1 MKLDAVQ
8 RRGRMRI
15 RRDRR
20 VTYALKILSLLV
32 LCLVLTA
39 AIVNFFA
46 RIPATGILL
55 TAALAFAYLIYPPV
69 ERLGRIMPRVAAILL
84 IYLGIGLFTTAI
96 VVLVLPQLSDDAR
109 QLIASFP
116 DLIGRIQ
123 KEMIAPTNPLVRYI
137 PASDRMYA
145 ANLPKQIGTLIQ
157 SYGIATAERTLGF
170 LLSTVSILAAFI
182 IIPVLSAY
190 VLLDAANIRRAFI
203 ALFPPRRQPKALAVL
218 EDLDKTASG
227 FIRGQIID
235 GVIVGTMIGTM
246 LWLMHVPYALLI
258 GVLGGVLN
266 LIPYA
271 GALVSFV
278 PAVLLSLLYN
288 GPANA
293 LVVTLLFAVIHQVDG
308 NVISPRVLKAS
319 VGLSPVW
326 IILAILVG
334 SELFG
339 VAGTFLAVPVTAMLR
354 VLVLHFVPRAATN
367 PEDSPKGESPA

>member
-1 MKLDAVQ
+1 MRF
-8 RRGRMRI
+8 RRE
-15 RRDRR
+15 RR
-20 VTYALKILSLLV
+20 VTYALKILLLLALSLL
-32 LCLVLTA
+32 LTA
-39 AIVNFFA
+39 GVVNFLG
-46 RIPATGILL
+46 RIPATGFLL
-55 TAALAFAYLIYPPV
+55 VAALAFAYLIYPAV
-69 ERLGRIMPRVAAILL
+69 ERLGRIMPRVAAILFL
-84 IYLGIGLFTTAI
+84 YLGIGLVTAAV

-116 DLIGRIQ
+116 DLIARIQ

-137 PASDRMYA
+137 PAADRMYA
-145 ANLPKQIGTLIQ
+145 ANLPTQIGALIQ
-157 SYGIATAERTLGF
+157 TYGFATVERTLGV

-182 IIPVLSAY
+182 IVPVLAAY

-203 ALFPPRRQPKALAVL
+203 TLFPPRRQAKALAVL
-218 EDLDKTASG
+218 SDLDKTASG

-246 LWLMHVPYALLI
+246 LWLMHVRYALLI

-278 PAVLLSLLYN
+278 PAVLLSLIYN

-293 LVVTLLFAVIHQVDG
+293 LVVTVLFAVIHQVDG
-308 NVISPRVLKAS
+308 NFISPRVLKAS

-326 IILAILVG
+326 IISAILIG

-339 VAGTFLAVPVTAMLR
+339 VAGTFLAVPVAAMLR
-354 VLVLHFVPRAATN
+354 VLLMHFVPRAAANAEN
-367 PEDSPKGESPA
+367 PPKVESPA

>member
-1 MKLDAVQ
+1 MKLEAAQ
-8 RRGRMRI
+8 RRERMRI
-15 RRDRR
+15 RRERR
-20 VTYALKILSLLV
+20 VTYALKILCLLV
-32 LCLVLTA
+32 LALVLTA
-39 AIVNFFA
+39 ALVDFLG
-46 RIPATGILL
+46 RIPATGFLL
-55 TAALAFAYLIYPPV
+55 TAALAFAYLIYPLV

-84 IYLGIGLFTTAI
+84 VYLGIGLFAAAAA
-96 VVLVLPQLSDDAR
+96 VLVVPPLSDDAR

-116 DLIGRIQ
+116 DLIGRIR
-123 KEMIAPTNPLVRYI
+123 KEMIAPSNPLVRYI
-137 PASDRMYA
+137 PASDRMYV
-145 ANLPKQIGTLIQ
+145 ANLPAQIGAIIQ
-157 SYGIATAERTLGF
+157 TYGIATAERTLGV
-170 LLSTVSILAAFI
+170 LLSTVSILATFI
-182 IIPVLSAY
+182 IMPVLSAY

-203 ALFPPRRQPKALAVL
+203 TLFPLRLQAKALAVL

-246 LWLMHVPYALLI
+246 LWLMHVRYALLI

-293 LVVTLLFAVIHQVDG
+293 LVVTVLFAVIHQVDG
-308 NVISPRVLKAS
+308 NFISPRVLKAS

-339 VAGTFLAVPVTAMLR
+339 AAGTFLAVPISAMLR
-354 VLVLHFVPRAATN
+354 VLVLHFVPRAAAHLENSQKSAT
-367 PEDSPKGESPA
+367 PS